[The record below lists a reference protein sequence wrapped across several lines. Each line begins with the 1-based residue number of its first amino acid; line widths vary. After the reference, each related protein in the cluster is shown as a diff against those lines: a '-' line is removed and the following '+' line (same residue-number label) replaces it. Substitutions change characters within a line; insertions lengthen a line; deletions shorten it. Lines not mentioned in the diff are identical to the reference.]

1 MADKITREP
10 SYFEHLSSI
19 DLRSREQVKPSG
31 GGNSLRII
39 PWAVAYSE
47 IMKYDPN
54 ATYEFLRD
62 KREVTETITVQNE
75 DGSMAT
81 TTVTHTEERPF
92 FDTGIGYEVR
102 TRMTVNGV
110 TKEMCL
116 PVYNSQNKSMGSEAR
131 TYMTK
136 RGENTVDA
144 ALYENI
150 YNSLMRC
157 LCKNCAMFG
166 VAINLWSREDAPESV
181 MELEKLR
188 AEAYSLFV
196 EKAKLSNNTKVKV
209 NEIAKATLPEE
220 CNSDPRLCESIE
232 SLKELI
238 KKFKAVRMI
247 PDETKTTAKTTKK
260 EN

>member
-1 MADKITREP
+1 MADKIAREP

-62 KREVTETITVQNE
+62 KREVTEAITVQNE
-75 DGSMAT
+75 NGSTAT

-102 TRMTVNGV
+102 TRMTVKGV

-131 TYMTK
+131 TYTTK
-136 RGENTVDA
+136 RGEATVDA
-144 ALYENI
+144 ALYENV
-150 YNSLMRC
+150 YNSILRC

-166 VAINLWSREDAPESV
+166 VGINLWSREDAPESV

-188 AEAYSLFV
+188 AEAWELFTKKASL
-196 EKAKLSNNTKVKV
+196 STNTKLKV
-209 NEIAKATLPEE
+209 NDIAKETLPEDL
-220 CNSDPRLCESIE
+220 NGDLRLCEDAE
-232 SLKELI
+232 VLKDII
-238 KKFKAVRMI
+238 KKFKAVRLI
-247 PDETKTTAKTTKK
+247 PDEPKTKATKASK
-260 EN
+260 